1 MEFFS
6 KTLGK
11 LLSWIDNGKFFILP
25 MKGIYYLLSVL
36 PFLWLIVLPY
46 LYYQAFDSGMLTYAN
61 AWTKIVGVLFMIVF
75 YVFVLAVC
83 IFNFYFWF
91 HRCKKIDHVVKVG
104 DQIVAIPL
112 FSHFVQSLG
121 EMYGL
126 SVAVVTPVLI
136 IILYL
141 FGVLTGVD
149 ALGATGGDNYLL
161 IILLGLLFVIIYSVV
176 SIIVGFLIVLI
187 THFLSEIIKLPA
199 QIANDVRDLGDIHR
213 AATMT
218 NEQY

>member
-1 MEFFS
+1 MHIQ
-6 KTLGK
+6 L
-11 LLSWIDNGKFFILP
+11 
-25 MKGIYYLLSVL
+25 
-36 PFLWLIVLPY
+36 
-46 LYYQAFDSGMLTYAN
+46 
-61 AWTKIVGVLFMIVF
+61 
-75 YVFVLAVC
+75 
-83 IFNFYFWF
+83 FWF
-91 HRCKKIDHVVKVG
+91 HRCKKIDQVVKVG

-187 THFLSEIIKLPA
+187 THFISEIIKLPA